1 MNYARPGRRPI
12 ALGDP
17 LSEREIEILILTGR
31 GMSVKQISFK
41 LGIRDH
47 TVVAHLDTARKK
59 LGALNKTHAMVLAI
73 ATKIVRVKDFKDAN
87 T

>member
-1 MNYARPGRRPI
+1 MNFTRPGRRPI

-47 TVVAHLDTARKK
+47 TVVAHRCRL
-59 LGALNKTHAMVLAI
+59 V
-73 ATKIVRVKDFKDAN
+73 
-87 T
+87 